1 MEINNKI
8 SKFLKKKD
16 TIKDNIK
23 KLSKKMKIE
32 KEEQFLKIIKF
43 MPSLFI
49 IIISSLIILFLYFEN
64 KKTFNDEKKEI
75 EQKYILKN
83 KEQIKEEV
91 TRVYDYINYL
101 QKTTEEELKTNVKSR
116 VYEAHAIATDIYKKY
131 KDTKSK
137 EEIFQLIKVSLS
149 SIRFN
154 DGRGYFFMDD
164 VYGNK
169 ISHPIDTSIEGKN
182 LLAFQDIKGYKIFE
196 SIVKVIKDK
205 TERFDEYY
213 WPKPNTNNEIG
224 RKVSFYKY
232 FEPLNIAIG
241 TGEYFD
247 DFEKGIQKKA
257 LDYVNLIRFGKSGY
271 IFVLNYDGICFS
283 HIKKDYIGKSHSEN
297 NDIKDSENVF
307 KELVK
312 ISKAGNGFYSYVQ
325 NQKPDTNVAT
335 NKISYVQGLNEWQWI
350 IGTGFYEDDI
360 KDDIIEAKKRIDEKY
375 ENYIKNTLFIGL
387 ILIIVLLLISK
398 YISAFIEEK
407 FNQYKIELNKKQTI
421 LHQQSKMAA
430 MGEMIGNIAHQWR
443 QPLSTIT
450 TAATGMILQ
459 KEMGILSD
467 EFFFEATKKINSS
480 AQHLSKTIDDFR
492 NFFSPNKV
500 KSKIYLENLFAIT
513 FDLISAQ
520 FTAKDIKI
528 IKNIENIELFT
539 YENELV
545 QALINI
551 LNNARDEL
559 IKLSNDEDKFIF
571 VDINKYGEDKV
582 QIIIKD
588 NAGGIKE
595 ENLDKIFEPYFS
607 TKHKSQGTG
616 IGLYM
621 TEEIITKHLDGEI
634 FVENKEFIFNDKKYF
649 GAQFKIELNL

>member
-1 MEINNKI
+1 
-8 SKFLKKKD
+8 
-16 TIKDNIK
+16 
-23 KLSKKMKIE
+23 MKIE

-43 MPSLFI
+43 TPPIFVV
-49 IIISSLIILFLYFEN
+49 IISFFMILFLYFES
-64 KKTFNDEKKEI
+64 KKTFNEEKTGI

-91 TRVYDYINYL
+91 NRVSEYINYL
-101 QKTTEEELKTNVKSR
+101 QKTTEEELKKSVKSR
-116 VYEAHAIATDIYKKY
+116 VYEAHAIATGIYEKY
-131 KDTKSK
+131 KDTKTK
-137 EEIFQLIKVSLS
+137 EEIFELIKVSLS

-169 ISHPIDTSIEGKN
+169 LSHPIDTSIEGKN
-182 LLAFQDIKGYKIFE
+182 FLNFADVKGYKFFE
-196 SIVKVIKDK
+196 SIVNVIKNK
-205 TERFDEYY
+205 TEKFDEYY
-213 WPKPNTNNEIG
+213 WNKPNTNNEIA
-224 RKVSFYKY
+224 RKISFFKY

-257 LDYVNLIRFGKSGY
+257 LDYIDLIRFGKSGY
-271 IFVLNYDGICFS
+271 IFVINYDGIYLG
-283 HIKKDYIGKSHSEN
+283 HIKKNYIGKSYIEN
-297 NDIKDSENVF
+297 NDAADNRNVIEN
-307 KELVK
+307 LIK

-325 NQKPDTNVAT
+325 NQKPDNKIST
-335 NKISYVQGLNEWQWI
+335 NKISYVQGLNEWQWL

-360 KDDIIEAKKRIDEKY
+360 KDEVTNAKKRIDEKY

-387 ILIIVLLLISK
+387 VLIIILLLISK

-450 TAATGMILQ
+450 TASTGMILQ
-459 KEMGILSD
+459 KEMGILND

-492 NFFSPNKV
+492 NFFSPNKI
-500 KSKIYLENLFAIT
+500 KSNIHLENLFAIT

-520 FTAKDIKI
+520 FSAKDIKI
-528 IKNIENIELFT
+528 IKNIENIELYT
-539 YENELV
+539 YENELL

-559 IKLSNDEDKFIF
+559 IKLPNDEEKFIF
-571 VDINKYGEDKV
+571 IDAFKSGTNKLE
-582 QIIIKD
+582 ITIKD

-595 ENLDKIFEPYFS
+595 ENLEKVFEPYFS
-607 TKHKSQGTG
+607 TKHKAQGTG

-621 TEEIITKHLDGEI
+621 TEEIITKHLNGQI
-634 FVENKEFIFNDKKYF
+634 FVENKEFVYDNKTYF
-649 GAQFKIELNL
+649 GAQFTIELNLSIED

>member
-1 MEINNKI
+1 
-8 SKFLKKKD
+8 
-16 TIKDNIK
+16 
-23 KLSKKMKIE
+23 MKIE

-43 MPSLFI
+43 TPPIFVV
-49 IIISSLIILFLYFEN
+49 IISFFMILFLYFES
-64 KKTFNDEKKEI
+64 KKTFNEEKTGI

-91 TRVYDYINYL
+91 NRVYEYINYL
-101 QKTTEEELKTNVKSR
+101 QKTTEEELKKSVKSR
-116 VYEAHAIATDIYKKY
+116 VYEAHAIATGIYEKY
-131 KDTKSK
+131 KDTKTK
-137 EEIFQLIKVSLS
+137 EEIFELIKVSLS

-169 ISHPIDTSIEGKN
+169 LSHPIDTSIEGKN
-182 LLAFQDIKGYKIFE
+182 FLNFADVKGYKFFE
-196 SIVKVIKDK
+196 SIVNVIKNK
-205 TERFDEYY
+205 TEKFDEYY
-213 WPKPNTNNEIG
+213 WNKPNTNNEIA
-224 RKVSFYKY
+224 RKISFFKY

-257 LDYVNLIRFGKSGY
+257 LDYINLIRFGKSGY
-271 IFVLNYDGICFS
+271 IFVMSYDGVYLA
-283 HIKKDYIGKSHSEN
+283 HIKKNYIGKSYIEN
-297 NDIKDSENVF
+297 DDAKDNKNVIEN
-307 KELVK
+307 LIK

-325 NQKPDTNVAT
+325 NQKPDNKIST
-335 NKISYVQGLNEWQWI
+335 NKISYVQGLNEWQWL

-375 ENYIKNTLFIGL
+375 DNYMKNILFIGL
-387 ILIIVLLLISK
+387 ILMIILLLISK
-398 YISAFIEEK
+398 YISTFIEQK

-450 TAATGMILQ
+450 TASTGMILQ
-459 KEMGILSD
+459 KEMGILND

-492 NFFSPNKV
+492 NFFSPNKI
-500 KSKIYLENLFAIT
+500 KSNIYLENLFAIT

-520 FTAKDIKI
+520 FSAKDIKI
-528 IKNIENIELFT
+528 IKNIENIELYT
-539 YENELV
+539 YENELL

-559 IKLSNDEDKFIF
+559 IKLPNDEEKFIF
-571 VDINKYGEDKV
+571 IDAFKSGTNKLE
-582 QIIIKD
+582 ITIKD

-595 ENLDKIFEPYFS
+595 ENLEKVFEPYFS
-607 TKHKSQGTG
+607 TKHKAQGTG

-621 TEEIITKHLDGEI
+621 TEEIITKHLNGQI
-634 FVENKEFIFNDKKYF
+634 FVENKEFVYDNKTYF
-649 GAQFKIELNL
+649 GAQFTIELNLSIED